1 LTLCSHP
8 APPRV
13 LAAVTLYKPQRD
25 VAHYVQLI
33 SRCIETQRNVAEV
46 DLAGILLFDNSPAPL
61 QANGTLSHQMIW
73 LEHDPENGGTRAA
86 LMRAIGLAIEHRC
99 DWILMLDQDT
109 TPPNGFVPAM
119 LAARHEAARA
129 AALVPDVVDGTCAVS
144 PCRERWGR
152 IRPCRSTDSRPTT
165 AVLSG
170 SLLRVSQ
177 LEHMPLPPA
186 HLWLDYLDHWV
197 FRWIRKAGGT
207 ITRVSICV
215 NHRLSVSTW
224 GSLPAWRA
232 ENILASERDYY
243 SSEPEAQ
250 RLANR
255 VWLVGRAISQLVRRS
270 PHWYLVAR
278 ASLCPNSVA
287 TQRPGASPR

>member
-1 LTLCSHP
+1 MRCD
-8 APPRV
+8 APVIPSRV

-33 SRCIETQRNVAEV
+33 SRCTETQRNVAEV

-61 QANGTLSHQMIW
+61 QANGTLSRQIW
-73 LEHDPENGGTRAA
+73 LEHDPENEGTRAA

-119 LAARHEAARA
+119 LAARHGKARA
-129 AALVPDVVDGTCAVS
+129 AALVPVVVDGTSAVS
-144 PCRERWGR
+144 PCRERWER

-177 LEHMPLPPA
+177 LELMPLPPA
-186 HLWLDYLDHWV
+186 LLWLDYLDHWV
-197 FRWIRKAGGT
+197 FRWIREAGGI
-207 ITRVSICV
+207 ITRLSVCV
-215 NHRLSVSTW
+215 NHQLSVSTW
-224 GSLPAWRA
+224 GSLPARSA

-243 SSEPEAQ
+243 SSEPVAQ

-255 VWLVGRAISQLVRRS
+255 AWLIVRTMSQLVRRS

-278 ASLCPNSVA
+278 ASLCPRSVA

>member
-1 LTLCSHP
+1 MSLRTRP
-8 APPRV
+8 DPPRV
-13 LAAVTLYKPQRD
+13 LAAVTLYKPQHD
-25 VAHYVQLI
+25 VAHFVQLI
-33 SRCIETQRNVAEV
+33 ARCMETQRNITEV

-61 QANGTLSHQMIW
+61 QANETLSHQIW

-86 LMRAIGLAIEHRC
+86 LMRAICLAIEHRC
-99 DWILMLDQDT
+99 DWRLMLDQDT

-119 LAARHEAARA
+119 LAARHEAANA
-129 AALVPDVVDGTCAVS
+129 AALVPYVVDGTSAVS

-152 IRPCRSTDSRPTT
+152 IRPCRSTDTQPTT

-177 LEHMPLPPA
+177 MELMPLPPA

-207 ITRVSICV
+207 VMRVPVCV

-243 SSEPEAQ
+243 SSESRAT
-250 RLANR
+250 RLANL
-255 VWLVGRAISQLVRRS
+255 VWLIGRAITQLARRS
-270 PHWYLVAR
+270 PHRHLFAPAALRPHLIAAR
-278 ASLCPNSVA
+278 
-287 TQRPGASPR
+287 RPGASPR